1 MENIIEM
8 SRVTKNFNGEVVIDD
23 MNIEVKK
30 GEIFGFLGPSGAGKT
45 TTINMLI
52 GFSRPS
58 KGSLK
63 VNGFNN
69 TSIGSSKFMATI
81 GILTDLSNIYERLTV
96 YDNLKLIAQLYEIPL
111 SKVEETL
118 ELVHLKHAKKKVCKN
133 LSAGMKQ
140 RVLLA
145 KSLIHTPDILF
156 LDEPTSS
163 LDPTTTNHI
172 HRGLKALNE
181 KGTTVFLTTH
191 DMDEANKLCDRIA
204 FINHGKV
211 KLIDTPQN
219 LRYSF
224 SNHSL
229 TVIDHV
235 DVKKTMNINKQTADY
250 IHDLMLKDEIKYLST
265 DLPTLGEVFLKVTG
279 EELNN
284 NENE

>member
-81 GILTDLSNIYERLTV
+81 GILTDISNIYERLTV
-96 YDNLKLIAQLYEIPL
+96 YDNLKLIAQLYEVPL

-163 LDPTTTNHI
+163 LDPTTTNYI

-181 KGTTVFLTTH
+181 KGATVFLTTH

-265 DLPTLGEVFLKVTG
+265 DLPTLDEVFLKVTG

>member
-265 DLPTLGEVFLKVTG
+265 DLPTLDEVFLKVTG

>member
-1 MENIIEM
+1 MTMENIIEM

-156 LDEPTSS
+156 
-163 LDPTTTNHI
+163 
-172 HRGLKALNE
+172 
-181 KGTTVFLTTH
+181 
-191 DMDEANKLCDRIA
+191 
-204 FINHGKV
+204 
-211 KLIDTPQN
+211 
-219 LRYSF
+219 
-224 SNHSL
+224 
-229 TVIDHV
+229 
-235 DVKKTMNINKQTADY
+235 
-250 IHDLMLKDEIKYLST
+250 
-265 DLPTLGEVFLKVTG
+265 
-279 EELNN
+279 
-284 NENE
+284 